1 MKRRSEAAVNSM
13 LIRTLW
19 VDDKNEQNYLQMPP
33 ISLSA
38 DDSSER
44 NDIMA
49 QIDTYAEE
57 KMMHFITGVESLDN
71 FDAYLQ
77 ELEGMG
83 MARALEITQ
92 AAADEFFANA
102 R

>member
-1 MKRRSEAAVNSM
+1 M

-19 VDDKNEQNYLQMPP
+19 ADDKNEQNYLQMPP

-38 DDSSER
+38 DDSAER

-57 KMMHFITGVESLDN
+57 KMMHFITGVEPLEN
-71 FDAYLQ
+71 FDAYLA
-77 ELEGMG
+77 ELKSMG
-83 MARALEITQ
+83 IDRALEITQ